1 MLKLIYAHVFFIV
14 SLNIKISRFEIWF
27 CNIHSFFT
35 RTSKIQNFL
44 PELYLFIYVYVLA
57 AHICA
62 YIFKTNIDM

>member
-57 AHICA
+57 AHI
-62 YIFKTNIDM
+62 YVHIYSRQI